1 MRKAIFGL
9 SNIREQIESL
19 KGQGVDLEVNIGRK
33 KIRQFSGTIQSVYP
47 SVFTFIDNSG
57 ILKTYSY
64 SDILCGDVKIL
75 GEEQA
80 Q

>member
-9 SNIREQIESL
+9 TDIKEQIESL

-33 KIRQFSGTIQSVYP
+33 RIKQFSGIIESVYP
-47 SVFTFIDNSG
+47 SVFTFVDING
-57 ILKTYSY
+57 NLKTYSY

-75 GEEQA
+75 NEEA

>member
-9 SNIREQIESL
+9 ADIKEQIASL
-19 KGQGVDLEVNIGRK
+19 KGQDIDLEVNIGRK
-33 KIRQFSGTIQSVYP
+33 RIKQFSGIIESVYP
-47 SVFTFIDNSG
+47 SVFTFVDING
-57 ILKTYSY
+57 NLKTYSY

-75 GEEQA
+75 NEEA

>member
-9 SNIREQIESL
+9 TDIKEQIASL
-19 KGQGVDLEVNIGRK
+19 KGQDVDLEVNIGRK
-33 KIRQFSGTIQSVYP
+33 RIKQFSGIIESVYP
-47 SVFTFIDNSG
+47 SVFTFVDING
-57 ILKTYSY
+57 NLKTYSY

-75 GEEQA
+75 NEEA